1 MPTTFRFRT
10 PAIVAFSAIAVACAS
25 ERGTPDDSA
34 AAVAAPA
41 AASSS
46 AAMEMRLDDTSEA
59 PTGVQR
65 TPIDGGIHVVTG
77 PAAILYNPSDTVS
90 GNYSVEA
97 SFRQMKAPEHPEA
110 YGLFAAGTD
119 MTAPGV
125 NYLYFLVRRD
135 GKWTL
140 KHRADNETVHTIQDW
155 TTNSAVQMED
165 STGQSTNALSMAFG
179 ADSVR
184 FSVNGTQVH
193 AVPRATLESGPDHSG
208 TVGVAGVRINHALDV
223 QVTGFRINRM

>member
-1 MPTTFRFRT
+1 MLTTYPFRT
-10 PAIVAFSAIAVACAS
+10 PAIVAFSVIAVACAS
-25 ERGTPDDSA
+25 EGGTPNDSA
-34 AAVAAPA
+34 AAAAPA
-41 AASSS
+41 AASPTP
-46 AAMEMRLDDTSEA
+46 AMQMRLDDTTEA

-65 TPIDGGIHVVTG
+65 TPVDGGVHVVTG
-77 PAAILYNPSDTVS
+77 PAAILYNASDTVS

-110 YGLFAAGTD
+110 YGLFAAGAD
-119 MTAPGV
+119 MTGPGV

>member
-1 MPTTFRFRT
+1 MLFRILLFVLVT
-10 PAIVAFSAIAVACAS
+10 ALVAPLAAQAPAGLKVRVDQSTNAQD
-25 ERGTPDDSA
+25 PDDTPELK
-34 AAVAAPA
+34 VM
-41 AASSS
+41 
-46 AAMEMRLDDTSEA
+46 AM
-59 PTGVQR
+59 GK
-65 TPIDGGIHVVTG
+65 GFHVVGG
-77 PAAILYNPSDTVS
+77 PAGTFWDPKNTVS

>member
-1 MPTTFRFRT
+1 MLTTYRFRT

-25 ERGTPDDSA
+25 EGGTPNDSA
-34 AAVAAPA
+34 AAAAPA
-41 AASSS
+41 AASPTP
-46 AAMEMRLDDTSEA
+46 AMQMRLDDPTEATS
-59 PTGVQR
+59 GVQM
-65 TPIDGGIHVVTG
+65 TPVEGGVHVVTG
-77 PAAILYNPSDTVS
+77 PATILYNASDTVS